1 MSPFLRHFFFLFP
14 FVFLFL
20 SSLSHAF
27 GGDVRPLTL
36 VVIGRGQKTTPY
48 ILVIPS
54 EGDYCFLGQLF
65 CFLCSI
71 LPLLNDHKHNRALL
85 FELSPSL
92 KLFTRSLCPVFPL
105 FPWLSCLHV
114 CSALSVAGYLS
125 LSVLAFFFFLHATV
139 YLESSLFKIIFHH

>member
-1 MSPFLRHFFFLFP
+1 MSPFLRHFFFLSL

-36 VVIGRGQKTTPY
+36 VVIGRGQITTPY

-71 LPLLNDHKHNRALL
+71 LPLPNDHKHNTALL
-85 FELSPSL
+85 FELSSL
-92 KLFTRSLCPVFPL
+92 PKTIYL
-105 FPWLSCLHV
+105 
-114 CSALSVAGYLS
+114 LS
-125 LSVLAFFFFLHATV
+125 LFCSSSLPMAVLFACLLCFECCWLFKPVCVCLFFFMQWF
-139 YLESSLFKIIFHH
+139 I